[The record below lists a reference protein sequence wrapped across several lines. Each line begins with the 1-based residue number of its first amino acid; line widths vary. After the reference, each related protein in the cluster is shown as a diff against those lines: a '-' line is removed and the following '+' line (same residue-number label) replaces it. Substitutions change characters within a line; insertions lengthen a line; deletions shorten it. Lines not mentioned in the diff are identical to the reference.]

1 MTYKSFS
8 RPNLHYDD
16 IVYNQPNNLS
26 ETIESRQF
34 NAVLVITVEY
44 TSNTSITSSKK
55 NCIKS

>member
-26 ETIESRQF
+26 ETIESPQF
-34 NAVLVITVEY
+34 NAVLVITVH
-44 TSNTSITSSKK
+44 IPQ
-55 NCIKS
+55 

>member
-26 ETIESRQF
+26 ETIESPQF
-34 NAVLVITVEY
+34 YAVLVITVH
-44 TSNTSITSSKK
+44 IPQ
-55 NCIKS
+55 